1 MDATRDSHYTRF
13 VGESREDQMSR
24 KRENGQLGVF
34 QQYHTVNGAR
44 VLKSANWIGQYYNAD
59 GKQIRKSTGVAI
71 KAEAENILRG
81 WATDSGRGIKPAPET
96 QGLTYETIRN
106 DYIAFAVEQEFK
118 SLSTKADGTR
128 YFFQQTALDEF
139 FAGKQVNKITRETL
153 SAFIAARKAA
163 GNANKT
169 INGPLSLLRTMFQH
183 AKDGNKLTA
192 IPKFD
197 LLPWKSRQGF
207 LPPEAFQKLFD
218 AIPTRFQSLL
228 ILLYTTGVRIGEA
241 EKIQWS
247 AVNLEEG
254 HITLLEGET
263 KNDEARVLPLVPA
276 LVKLLAV
283 VPAANRNGKVFASK
297 FALQHVWEETC
308 DAAGVE
314 GLLIHDLRRSA
325 VRNMM
330 KAGAQQA
337 EAMKISGH
345 KDASV
350 FQRYNIIDSTQTKG
364 VMAQVAK
371 LVPVKLQKTLPAA
384 K

>member
-1 MDATRDSHYTRF
+1 MA
-13 VGESREDQMSR
+13 R
-24 KRENGQLGVF
+24 KRETGTGGLF
-34 QQYHTVNGAR
+34 IETKLVNGER
-44 VLKSANWIGQYYNAD
+44 VPKSQNWVGQYYDAN
-59 GKQIRKSTGVAI
+59 GKQVRKSTGTSVKSEAQAI
-71 KAEAENILRG
+71 LDAWK
-81 WATDSGRGIKPAPET
+81 TDSRRGQKPAPET
-96 QGLTYETIRN
+96 VGLTYDIIRD

-218 AIPTRFQSLL
+218 AIPTRFQPLL
-228 ILLYTTGVRIGEA
+228 VLLYTTGVRIGEA
-241 EKIQWS
+241 NKIQWS
-247 AVNLEEG
+247 SVNLEEG

-263 KNDEARVLPLVPA
+263 KNDEARVLPLVRA
-276 LVKLLAV
+276 LGKLLAV

-330 KAGAQQA
+330 NAGAQQA
-337 EAMKISGH
+337 VAMKISGH

>member
-1 MDATRDSHYTRF
+1 MA
-13 VGESREDQMSR
+13 R
-24 KRENGQLGVF
+24 KRETNQGGLFQEYRKDENGKS
-34 QQYHTVNGAR
+34 
-44 VLKSANWIGQYYNAD
+44 VLKSSNWVAQYYTPD
-59 GKQIRKSTGVAI
+59 GKQIRKSTGTPV
-71 KAEAENILRG
+71 KAEAENILREWMAASAKG
-81 WATDSGRGIKPAPET
+81 QKPAPET
-96 QGLTYETIRN
+96 QGLTYDVLRD
-106 DYIAFAVEQEFK
+106 DYIAFAVEQELK
-118 SLSTKADGTR
+118 SLMTRADGTR
-128 YFFQQTALDEF
+128 YFFQQTALDDF
-139 FAGKQVNKITRETL
+139 FTGRPVNKIIRETL
-153 SAFIAARKAA
+153 SAFIAARKQA

-169 INGPLSLLRTMFQH
+169 INGSLSLLRTMFQN
-183 AKDGNKLTA
+183 ARDNEKLTT

-218 AIPTRFQSLL
+218 AIPTRFQPLL

-254 HITLLEGET
+254 TITLLEGET
-263 KNDEARVLPLVPA
+263 KNDEARVLPLVPP
-276 LVKLLAV
+276 LVKLLST
-283 VPAANRNGKVFASK
+283 VPVADRKGKVFASK
-297 FALQHVWEETC
+297 YAIQHIWVDVCKT
-308 DAAGVE
+308 AGIE

-330 KAGAQQA
+330 KTGAQQA

-371 LVPVKLQKTLPAA
+371 LVPVKLQRALPAG

>member
-1 MDATRDSHYTRF
+1 
-13 VGESREDQMSR
+13 MSR

>member
-1 MDATRDSHYTRF
+1 MA
-13 VGESREDQMSR
+13 R
-24 KRENGQLGVF
+24 KRETGQGGLF
-34 QQYHTVNGAR
+34 IETKLVNGER
-44 VLKSANWIGQYYNAD
+44 VPKSQNWVGQYYDAN
-59 GKQIRKSTGVAI
+59 GKQIRKSTGTAVKSEAQAI
-71 KAEAENILRG
+71 LDA
-81 WATDSGRGIKPAPET
+81 WVTDSRRGLKPAPET
-96 QGLTYETIRN
+96 QGLTYDIIRD
-106 DYIAFAVEQEFK
+106 DYIAYAVEQELK
-118 SLSTKADGTR
+118 SLSTKADGSR

-139 FAGKQVNKITRETL
+139 FAGKSVNKITRDTL

-169 INGPLSLLRTMFQH
+169 INGSLSLLRTIFQN
-183 AKDGNKLTA
+183 ARDNEKLNA

-218 AIPTRFQSLL
+218 AIPARFQPLL
-228 ILLYTTGVRIGEA
+228 VLLYTTGVRIGEA
-241 EKIQWS
+241 DKIQWS
-247 AVNLEEG
+247 ALNLEEG

-263 KNDEARVLPLVPA
+263 KNDEARVLPLVPV
-276 LVKLLAV
+276 LVKLLSAV
-283 VPAANRNGKVFASK
+283 PTDKRTGKVFASK
-297 FALQHVWEETC
+297 FALQHVWEDTC
-308 DAAGVE
+308 ATAKVE

-330 KAGAQQA
+330 KSGAQQA

-371 LVPVKLQKTLPAA
+371 LVPVKIQRALPAGR
-384 K
+384 